1 MVKVIMYNG
10 NMKNM
15 QQLERLYTTLQSD
28 TRISSVHVSLYMG
41 FFFLWN
47 LKHFQNPI
55 SITRRQMMQIAK
67 IGGYATYHKCI
78 KDLQAYGYIQYLP
91 SYHPALGS
99 LVYLNI
105 FERNSRNST

>member
-1 MVKVIMYNG
+1 MKRLKIYSERGGSTSPEWWVNINRNG
-10 NMKNM
+10 GSTWSGIYK
-15 QQLERLYTTLQSD
+15 
-28 TRISSVHVSLYMG
+28 
-41 FFFLWN
+41 
-47 LKHFQNPI
+47 
-55 SITRRQMMQIAK
+55 IAK

-105 FERNSRNST
+105 FERNSRKQ

>member
-1 MVKVIMYNG
+1 MENG
-10 NMKNM
+10 
-15 QQLERLYTTLQSD
+15 QQLQMLYDVLRND
-28 TRISSVHVSLYMG
+28 RRIRTVHISLYMG
-41 FFFLWN
+41 FYFLWS
-47 LKHFQNPI
+47 LKDFQNPI
-55 SITRRQMMQIAK
+55 SITRSEMMGIAK

-105 FERNSRNST
+105 IDK